1 MPTLYNR
8 IQGRNLDRLAALSDG
23 IFAVAMTLLVLDLHL
38 PTAAQVHGER
48 ELLAALAA
56 LGPQWIT
63 YGMSFL
69 TLGIFWAGQQT
80 QLNHFAE
87 GTRDLTWIHLGFLF
101 AVTLLPLS
109 TRLLA
114 EFFAYRAALGIYWL
128 NILVLGAMLFWSWSY
143 ATRANLVKADTPE
156 EVKGSICRRIVIAQS
171 LYAAGAALCFI
182 HTWLSIAAIVLVQ
195 LNYAL
200 APRLW
205 GRKQALSGF
214 RAGYQRTTPRLVSG
228 FFLYGRGAC
237 LPVEGRMETAGLN
250 ALAMMRLG
258 SFRLMH
264 SGARDGL
271 GFLLI
276 GLVAIGVAVW
286 VVARAERKEPAKN

>member
-1 MPTLYNR
+1 CRRRRGVDMVNLYNR
-8 IQGRNLDRLAALSDG
+8 IQGRSLERLAALSDG
-23 IFAVAMTLLVLDLHL
+23 IFAVAMTLLVLDLHI

-48 ELLAALAA
+48 ELLVALAA
-56 LGPQWIT
+56 LGPQWVA

-80 QLNHFAE
+80 QLNHIGE

-114 EFFAYRAALGIYWL
+114 EFITYRGALGIYWL
-128 NILVLGAMLFWSWSY
+128 NIFVLGAMLFWSWSY

-156 EVKGSICRRIVIAQS
+156 EVRSSICRRIAIAQS

-200 APRLW
+200 APRAW
-205 GRKQALSGF
+205 
-214 RAGYQRTTPRLVSG
+214 
-228 FFLYGRGAC
+228 
-237 LPVEGRMETAGLN
+237 
-250 ALAMMRLG
+250 
-258 SFRLMH
+258 
-264 SGARDGL
+264 
-271 GFLLI
+271 
-276 GLVAIGVAVW
+276 W
-286 VVARAERKEPAKN
+286 

>member
-114 EFFAYRAALGIYWL
+114 EFFLNRAALGLYWL
-128 NILVLGAMLFWSWSY
+128 NIFVLGTMLYWSWSY

-156 EVKGSICRRIVIAQS
+156 AIRGSICRRIVIAQS
-171 LYAAGAALCFI
+171 LYAAGAALCFV

-200 APRLW
+200 APRPW
-205 GRKQALSGF
+205 WRKRS
-214 RAGYQRTTPRLVSG
+214 
-228 FFLYGRGAC
+228 
-237 LPVEGRMETAGLN
+237 
-250 ALAMMRLG
+250 
-258 SFRLMH
+258 
-264 SGARDGL
+264 
-271 GFLLI
+271 
-276 GLVAIGVAVW
+276 
-286 VVARAERKEPAKN
+286 